1 MLPAASDLF
10 FHPIAFVRTCLE
22 VLRLHTAHVSA
33 ETAERRR
40 RKVEDIQK
48 RAEYRKKHGLEHE
61 GFGGW
66 TAKTDGDDL
75 GPALPTGAAVAAVQD
90 GETGDQVQRPR
101 KQVKKWLGIW

>member
-66 TAKTDGDDL
+66 SAKTDEDDL
-75 GPALPTGAAVAAVQD
+75 GPALPTGAAVAAVEG
-90 GETGDQVQRPR
+90 GEMEEQVQRPR
-101 KQVKKWLGIW
+101 KKVKKWLGIW

>member
-22 VLRLHTAHVSA
+22 VLQLHTAHVSA

-40 RKVEDIQK
+40 MKVEDIQK
-48 RAEYRKKHGLEHE
+48 RGEYRKKHGLENE

-66 TAKTDGDDL
+66 TAKTDREDL
-75 GPALPTGAAVAAVQD
+75 GPALPTSTAAES
-90 GETGDQVQRPR
+90 GEMEEQVQRPR
-101 KQVKKWLGIW
+101 KKVKKWLGIW